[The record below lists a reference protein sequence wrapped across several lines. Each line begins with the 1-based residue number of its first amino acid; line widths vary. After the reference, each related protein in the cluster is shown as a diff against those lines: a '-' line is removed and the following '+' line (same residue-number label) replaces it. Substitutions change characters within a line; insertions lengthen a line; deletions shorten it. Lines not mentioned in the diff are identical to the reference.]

1 MNAPDNVALIAP
13 PPAAFQAAATLGGG
27 KAALKTVPIIVLGMA
42 AGAYLAIGG
51 LLALSVGASAPALA
65 ASNPGLQKFLFGALG
80 LPVGLTLVVT
90 TGAELFL
97 GNCML
102 LTAAALARKTTWGR
116 VVAHWALA
124 WTANFAGALGVLG
137 MVLAANAVGPAAGA
151 AAVKLALAKC
161 AQPASVMFMRGV
173 LCNWLVC
180 LGVYLATAS
189 RDFVSKFAAVF
200 CVVSTFVTLGFVR
213 CAVCCARAGD

>member
-13 PPAAFQAAATLGGG
+13 PPAAFQAAAALGSS
-27 KAALKTVPIIVLGMA
+27 KAALKTLPIIVLGMA

-51 LLALSVGASAPALA
+51 LLALSVGGSAPALA

-102 LTAAALARKTTWGR
+102 LTAAALTKRTTWGR
-116 VVAHWALA
+116 VCAHWALA
-124 WTANFAGALGVLG
+124 WTANFAGALAVLG
-137 MVLAANAVGPAAGA
+137 MVLMANAVTPAVSA
-151 AAVKLALAKC
+151 AAVQLATAKC
-161 AQPASVMFMRGV
+161 AQPMSVMFMRGV

-200 CVVSTFVTLGFVR
+200 CVVSTFVTLGFV
-213 CAVCCARAGD
+213 CSRAFCTNVA